1 MEIFIE
7 RENTRKQLKFNGKV
21 SILLQKLKL
30 NPAAVLVSK
39 NSSLVTED
47 DVLSDDDEVKIL
59 SVISGG

>member
-7 RENTRKQLKFNGKV
+7 RENTRKKLKFNGKV

-39 NSSLVTED
+39 NNSLVTED
-47 DVLSDDDEVKIL
+47 ETLTTNDDVKIL
-59 SVISGG
+59 